1 MLCSAESADKQADPT
16 PAARRLSRQATLEW
30 PAEVSCSCRQEV
42 ALQAAR

>member
-16 PAARRLSRQATLEW
+16 PAARRLRRQATLEW
-30 PAEVSCSCRQEV
+30 PAGVSCRQEV